1 MNLPKSGL
9 GFLCPFTS
17 VEFASNQALRP
28 SAWGWR
34 RPLGLAGG
42 SCHKMVLSLFVFS
55 AKDSNCPNISKEQIE
70 STLVL

>member
-42 SCHKMVLSLFVFS
+42 SCHKMVLSLCLF
-55 AKDSNCPNISKEQIE
+55 
-70 STLVL
+70 LVLKIAIAPTFPKNK